1 MSSSSSSNRCR
12 GSITNDNDSA
22 KYHINEL
29 KHRVSPSLNVFMGHI
44 DSTKSKLKRVARAE
58 NVIWTLDDLFLEY
71 VCVVEA
77 VKVIDSRE
85 KLKVEKA
92 KISLLC
98 DLLSDPKVYQPYV
111 A

>member
-1 MSSSSSSNRCR
+1 
-12 GSITNDNDSA
+12 
-22 KYHINEL
+22 
-29 KHRVSPSLNVFMGHI
+29 
-44 DSTKSKLKRVARAE
+44 
-58 NVIWTLDDLFLEY
+58 
-71 VCVVEA
+71 VEA